1 MNLICLSTQRTFA
14 RCKFNPNK
22 SCFIHTIVRSRPAR
36 TCYWWQK
43 TLRRGKWGY
52 EAAFL
57 LLLEEFSCDRSE
69 RENEVTLLG
78 DLLES

>member
-1 MNLICLSTQRTFA
+1 MLPPHMNMPLVAEDGEQ
-14 RCKFNPNK
+14 
-22 SCFIHTIVRSRPAR
+22 
-36 TCYWWQK
+36 
-43 TLRRGKWGY
+43 RGKKGY

-69 RENEVTLLG
+69 RENEVTLVG